1 MGPVATL
8 VLAFMVLSLITKF
21 TWEKIEFFLKS
32 NIKYR
37 IMDSLAAYIYYGD
50 DIGVEA
56 SLKLDSPSSDIYQR
70 RLVGQQYLASKLEA
84 TKPKDGVECHGKTL
98 AASLVD
104 CRFALAKVRNG
115 SPHNDVNGTFNGSA
129 SAHDEGAAGILTVVT
144 EDGVARPYVGNDA
157 VHTLGVESFYAPI
170 QKEVNRQMS
179 LDDKENKESM
189 MRYCPIAMNSALEKN
204 VGLIKRLT
212 GMDKVRYAL
221 SGSEAV
227 DAALKDIKASCKNK
241 PLIVR
246 FTSAYHGHV
255 SGVSFL
261 ACDNHVFLPEC
272 AQDSIDFIERYHY
285 RIAAVIV
292 NPMQHFT
299 GVNKPSPPGE
309 KVTHSSRIRSSV
321 PRDEYARWLH
331 SLQYKCNYC
340 TKYLSKVAL
349 VMDDIYFAFRTPDL
363 LSSQYFLHPDT
374 QAPLKPDVMILGKAL
389 AAGYPLSAVVGREGF
404 LNSYDKKFLLQVNKT
419 VGTLA
424 AWHGGIIASNVF
436 LEALEG
442 RGGSDGQ
449 PLLKIGAKEQ
459 FSNLVRKCD
468 AFSQSLNARFA
479 NEGLPVRIRNFSNT
493 FSFDFLN
500 KSLYNSRYPQYL
512 LAEGIFLGNYSTGK
526 FNLNADVTMSDWKC
540 LEEKFVSA
548 ASKMQRDGY
557 FEPMKSAAKTKLY
570 LSLMTKFARNYAW
583 IYYNQIMNDKHI
595 DIEVSHNHPVNKFGH
610 FWSSVGMIVFA
621 YPLLFWYCDPLK
633 GCLCFFLTH
642 VVRQSGHF
650 FYEHQDKNIE
660 KLKFGHKDASKK
672 EAVVFL
678 SLATL
683 VYKYRETLYDFV
695 IQYIDPSFLELTL
708 EQYVLAIALFTVVP
722 HFVEIC
728 YQYGWLRGVS
738 WALKILTD
746 PFTDL
751 LDFYTHVVIHPK
763 WFLDLKEQRATY
775 QLDITTKKVVKVA

>member
-1 MGPVATL
+1 MFCCEVGSL
-8 VLAFMVLSLITKF
+8 VCALF
-21 TWEKIEFFLKS
+21 
-32 NIKYR
+32 
-37 IMDSLAAYIYYGD
+37 
-50 DIGVEA
+50 DIAIANDV
-56 SLKLDSPSSDIYQR
+56 SQR
-70 RLVGQQYLASKLEA
+70 RQLSHTA
-84 TKPKDGVECHGKTL
+84 T
-98 AASLVD
+98 
-104 CRFALAKVRNG
+104 
-115 SPHNDVNGTFNGSA
+115 
-129 SAHDEGAAGILTVVT
+129 
-144 EDGVARPYVGNDA
+144 
-157 VHTLGVESFYAPI
+157 
-170 QKEVNRQMS
+170 Q
-179 LDDKENKESM
+179 
-189 MRYCPIAMNSALEKN
+189 
-204 VGLIKRLT
+204 
-212 GMDKVRYAL
+212 VRYAL

-442 RGGSDGQ
+442 RGCSDGQ

-493 FSFDFLN
+493 FSVDFLN

-526 FNLNADVTMSDWKC
+526 FNLNADVTMSEWKC

-570 LSLMTKFARNYAW
+570 LSLMAKFARNYAW

-650 FYEHQDKNIE
+650 FYEHQVCCIYN
-660 KLKFGHKDASKK
+660 
-672 EAVVFL
+672 V
-678 SLATL
+678 
-683 VYKYRETLYDFV
+683 
-695 IQYIDPSFLELTL
+695 
-708 EQYVLAIALFTVVP
+708 
-722 HFVEIC
+722 
-728 YQYGWLRGVS
+728 
-738 WALKILTD
+738 
-746 PFTDL
+746 
-751 LDFYTHVVIHPK
+751 
-763 WFLDLKEQRATY
+763 
-775 QLDITTKKVVKVA
+775 